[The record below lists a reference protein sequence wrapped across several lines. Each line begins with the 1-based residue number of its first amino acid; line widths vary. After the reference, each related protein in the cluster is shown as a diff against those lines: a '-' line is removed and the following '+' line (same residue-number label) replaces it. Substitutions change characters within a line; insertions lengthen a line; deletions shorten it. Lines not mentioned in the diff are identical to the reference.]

1 MVDAGGS
8 VSGMERELE
17 TFTGS
22 LQIARCKKKGANDL
36 IITLLPMGCKFID
49 RFDDLTRSNAS

>member
-22 LQIARCKKKGANDL
+22 LQIARCKEKGANDL
-36 IITLLPMGCKFID
+36 IITLLHMGC
-49 RFDDLTRSNAS
+49 